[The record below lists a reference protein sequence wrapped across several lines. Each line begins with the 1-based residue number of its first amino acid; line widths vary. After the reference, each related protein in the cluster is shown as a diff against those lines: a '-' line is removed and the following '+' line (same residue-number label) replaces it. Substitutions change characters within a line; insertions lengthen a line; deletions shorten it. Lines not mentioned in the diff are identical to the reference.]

1 MNTTQ
6 NLRNQ
11 FDTMIDSRTLDQAT
25 SDLILV
31 NASTTEGMMIRTG
44 IINSIEKRYPAIA
57 EWVRDFWDD
66 EANDDIDYPEAI
78 LIARASLNI

>member
-1 MNTTQ
+1 
-6 NLRNQ
+6 
-11 FDTMIDSRTLDQAT
+11 MIDSRTLDQAT